1 MLAESSKEIHA
12 TVPIDRFVPKGDKL
26 KMGIRIAKLV
36 IQMLS
41 DTFVQARLAWVP
53 SRRPRHVVAK
63 ALIKTGKVQ
72 FVVEQVV

>member
-26 KMGIRIAKLV
+26 KMGIRIAKLA

-41 DTFVQARLAWVP
+41 DTFAQARLALVP
-53 SRRPRHVVAK
+53 ILHLGCGHRHAI
-63 ALIKTGKVQ
+63 ALFT
-72 FVVEQVV
+72 